1 MEKDI
6 TDKEMEASMNNI
18 SENSDSE
25 TEMEMEPEMETEK
38 GKRGKESLNQLS
50 IHLGDILRI
59 SSPGN
64 LKYHDKTF
72 LVDYCGVKNMLW
84 IDVESGISYELK
96 LVGKGHEEFE
106 EKEGI
111 ISIELLSREKYPGYA
126 KQNGLE
132 VGIWVD
138 VEFGGEVPFLVSGMI
153 TNLEEDQIEITT
165 WPNQEIFYL
174 DFQYEGVWNME
185 PKIEKI
191 QIRDPPSLEAEK
203 VMEEL
208 RESNRVRNGELE
220 DLLDAELEEREG
232 LESMLENE
240 EAETNRLE
248 RLREEYV
255 QGTAFAKSILPE
267 IEYGEVLGNYYQRV
281 EQRKEDVRYSL
292 NAQLEDF
299 MNELLSTLP
308 NYMRTPQVMEE
319 VEHTLERFREL
330 HGMFARMNDSG
341 AVTGYRS
348 NRYLGKPLV
357 SSLVDFTVGGSGDSG
372 AMGGKWI
379 RNTGWVIPV
388 VYMRK
393 KGWHDI
399 ISEFSFAKIYSER
412 YKFKNNDEDGYFNI
426 REQYYDDG
434 SSGEEW
440 IQNPACVWLKGMQ
453 EAIDKWVSEPKQGGY
468 RKLLQ
473 ELDGVMCPVMHF
485 TREQIMNAAMMSRE
499 GEMIRRGEKEGESG
513 WNLIGPYEA
522 GLPLETVID
531 NTAFRKEGV
540 FGNRESDG
548 FYSTISQGG
557 GGENLGRED
566 ITLSRRRFVIQ
577 KVVDAVS
584 LLTMRWSN
592 SGKKTLEREVVV
604 PNEKLAL
611 KSVIMMPEAWMAF
624 SRIGLPG
631 TDILTRSRL
640 GSWWPQMSRVLN
652 KSCLVDNVVVD
663 DLTRDYAYSKSA
675 NEMRCASMVEGR
687 GQGRGRRGG
696 EGNTEDGDEFLDGV
710 REYVLAT
717 ENVKSSGSRG
727 NPLEK
732 LLNTVIPNNLYLI
745 DFMCSY
751 LKGSQYSLAH
761 YAQIMEPLGIYSW
774 NMRYTESY
782 VMQKKIRDKIAEY
795 RVWMENGRRDYL
807 GLAQFYKKNEW
818 GVKYRNTERFFHWLR
833 NRGDEFTGTFLDWY
847 HMNIGA
853 LTTSEILTRIYAL
866 DEGALWCSVM
876 SYLHYALITLNRFK
890 GIKSGGGVWGFA
902 GGNGGG
908 DEWLGDWDSGEGGIR
923 AIRGGGKLK
932 LAKRYTSLTELHDDD
947 HRTDLIWDK
956 ALDISPYHLAEQYGG
971 ETGGAVG
978 NNVEGAAAIALT
990 LKMAEGEDEVGS
1002 DVVVE
1007 GGSGGSGSAGEMDG
1021 GGIGNIRQTMRQ
1033 KLSDGE
1039 FLEYLAMNLK
1049 DRHYCPAE
1057 QAVELASILMNGKR
1071 PVKGGEYASV
1081 QMGGGDVG
1089 YYQRKHHTWVRDT
1102 SLDFG
1107 KEMDEK
1113 HVFSNLEKVGGG
1125 LGVVDGG
1132 GGGRKKGGEFED
1144 REIATLSG
1152 DLDESVRIAKWEAVK
1167 AGKKSGGAG
1176 DVETARER
1184 EMAKERF
1191 QQKVQQSMKELEA
1204 NFEKKM
1210 GEQIARMVRIYSLK
1224 QTEIKRA
1231 NSFAYYLGKY
1241 KKETDAR
1248 ISPHSGLLE
1257 LILEEPDF
1265 ALKQQYIVR
1274 FYHAFCREPILGGA
1288 GGVDG
1293 VDEKGYW
1300 KYCSETN
1307 VPLLPT
1313 CYYDLAV
1320 EYVNGGDYGQLLE
1333 LLCSQIGNESSD
1345 GDAIIDR
1352 FTGRILKKKNLDVE
1366 EGFDEMGFQRK
1377 TRDVLG
1383 DAEESGGGG
1392 DLGESSAAE
1401 GSRVREEER
1410 GEVGEEEE
1418 EDIGGFL
1425 KEIDEALAVGN
1436 TAMGVATTKGQG
1448 VAAAKTAK
1456 EYGEGDNEMIA
1467 SVAFYLLQ
1475 EMGILNSVESQEW
1488 IDALMNFVIQRVS
1501 ELLTNKE
1508 FIETEKRFEK
1518 KRKTALENGK
1528 AFPFTDYSVYK
1539 NQKLL
1544 YSTVGGLLIGIQ
1556 TVAGEIKLSR
1566 NATSCIR
1573 SLKGYPT
1580 GMGGSG
1586 KDDKMALRYI
1596 ACLLIQQQS
1605 DEAPWNTRIKG
1616 IKEETQ
1622 MNVVSDYIDKYLL
1635 GNRAVEDRIG
1645 ARRAYEA
1652 EHGEVMEDAIPLV
1665 LRMERQLNLLP
1676 PMEKNLKVE
1685 DRQIMSVSREFLEEW
1700 KEEMRKKLVS
1710 RGSGGIGGKGG
1721 SSEGIVRMKLMAL
1734 GYSLF
1739 ENVNAEVSRQIRGF
1753 LMKTMLGEPF
1763 LENACCQSEGVG
1775 AGQVPLRYFVEKNAV
1790 IGKVLKT
1797 SRILE
1802 RALEMALRPQKSVLL
1817 YHAESTRI
1825 GNGEFWDR
1833 GNGSSYFKANIYAAL
1848 IHYFH
1853 YDRPLL
1859 PVPEYLRG
1867 KVFEEAPKGYPMGG
1881 VLKEKIEFLERSGR
1895 HYDVEKLQHCMMLV
1909 GQQNILSRGEELIPV
1924 VEEGEEGV
1932 VGDALGDFL
1941 TSSVFEFSS
1950 GSRRNIEGYE
1960 KLLEKLTEVY
1970 REWKRGT
1977 MQNNA
1982 SPRIRALNIF
1992 LAKSNAAMFE
2002 RISKEWKPVGEEK
2015 ERGLLIFL
2023 QKIQSWNLA
2032 GDIDRESVNRS
2043 NSDSLQQIVRFIRN
2057 MTNMFAFTYPK
2068 RIDKMQEFNGA
2079 GKKALPKHWGFAD
2092 EHYTILADY
2101 IRKTFG
2107 GLIRTQGSEG
2117 EVDELFP
2124 FFERV
2129 SLEEDCLFRQIRQLL
2144 DFFPVFTP
2152 LSLVVGENGER
2163 EVFYSLF
2170 PKESCYGV
2178 HVFCLYFILTRYLE
2192 VSSVYGR
2199 AMGMNRRVSVRGEA
2213 GVGAVGDIYVS
2224 MQDNAAI
2231 EGEEAAVIMEDMEDR
2246 QNWEGRQLSWK
2257 EKLRQFFYDCL
2268 EVERD
2273 NKEVAD
2279 NTYDQ
2284 LRRKQDETEKREKKR
2299 ITDGLKKLDIYERR
2313 VENQKKDLKLGN
2325 WNVGQQKG
2333 LFRYDKET
2341 FNREMIEQQYGVVL
2355 DAGEGA
2361 GGGEGGRGIL
2371 YDTERGE
2378 LGEDYLDG
2386 EEADRMRDMELNGD
2400 ILGLGEDWDD
2410 GGEFE

>member
-6 TDKEMEASMNNI
+6 TDKEMEPNINNI
-18 SENSDSE
+18 SEISDL
-25 TEMEMEPEMETEK
+25 EMESEMENEK

-64 LKYHDKTF
+64 LKYHEKTF

-84 IDVESGISYELK
+84 IDVESGVSYELK

-111 ISIELLSREKYPGYA
+111 VSIELLSREKYPGYA

-153 TNLEEDQIEITT
+153 SNLEEDQIEITT

-174 DFQYEGVWNME
+174 DFQYEGLWNIE

-191 QIRDPPSLEAEK
+191 QIRDAPSLEAEK
-203 VMEEL
+203 VMAEL
-208 RESNRVRNGELE
+208 RETNRVRNGELE

-240 EAETNRLE
+240 EAESNRLE

-330 HGMFARMNDSG
+330 HVMFARMNDSG

-357 SSLVDFTVGGSGDSG
+357 SSLVDFSVGGGGDSG
-372 AMGGKWI
+372 AVAGKWI

-393 KGWHDI
+393 KGWHDVI
-399 ISEFSFAKIYSER
+399 ADEGVPINML
-412 YKFKNNDEDGYFNI
+412 NNDENGYFNA
-426 REQYYDDG
+426 REREGIFDDG
-434 SSGEEW
+434 KGGEEW
-440 IQNPACVWLKGMQ
+440 VQNPACVWLKGMQ
-453 EAIDKWVSEPKQGGY
+453 EAMDKWVSDSGRGGY

-473 ELDGVMCPVMHF
+473 ELDIAMSPVMQF
-485 TREQIMNAAMMSRE
+485 SKEQILAAGMRGRE
-499 GEMIRRGEKEGESG
+499 ENGGGEEEG
-513 WNLIGPYEA
+513 WNIVGPYEA
-522 GLPLETVID
+522 GVPLEMVVD
-531 NTAFRKEGV
+531 NTAFRNEGV
-540 FGNRESDG
+540 FGNAENGG
-548 FYSTISQGG
+548 FYSTVARVAN
-557 GGENLGRED
+557 GEKIERDDVILE
-566 ITLSRRRFVIQ
+566 RRRFVVQ
-577 KVVDAVS
+577 KQVDAVS
-584 LLTMRWSN
+584 LLTMHWSN

-611 KSVIMMPEAWMAF
+611 KSVILMPEAWMAF
-624 SRIGLPG
+624 SRVGLPG
-631 TDILTRSRL
+631 TDILTRTRL
-640 GSWWPQMSRVLN
+640 GSWWPQISRVLN
-652 KSCLVDNVVVD
+652 KSCVVDNVVVD
-663 DLTRDYAYSKSA
+663 DLTRDYAYSKTA
-675 NEMRCASMVEGR
+675 NEMRCASGR
-687 GQGRGRRGG
+687 GQGRGRRQGG
-696 EGNTEDGDEFLDGV
+696 APEDGDEFLDGV
-710 REYVLAT
+710 REYVLAM

-751 LKGSQYSLAH
+751 LKGSQYSLTH

-795 RVWMENGRRDYL
+795 RVLMENGRRDYL

-818 GVKYRNTERFFHWLR
+818 GVKYRNSERFFHWLR
-833 NRGDEFTGTFLDWY
+833 NRGDEFMGTFLDWY

-853 LTTSEILTRIYAL
+853 LTTSEILVRIYAL
-866 DEGALWCSVM
+866 DDGALWCSVM
-876 SYLHYALITLNRFK
+876 SYLHYALITLNRFTGVK
-890 GIKSGGGVWGFA
+890 GGGGWGF

-908 DEWLGDWDSGEGGIR
+908 DEWLGDWDSEGGGIR
-923 AIRGGGKLK
+923 AIRGSGKLK
-932 LAKRYTSLTELHDDD
+932 LAKRYASLTELHDDD
-947 HRTDLIWDK
+947 HCTDLVWDK

-978 NNVEGAAAIALT
+978 DKMEEMGAAVALS
-990 LKMAEGEDEVGS
+990 LNMAEGDGGG
-1002 DVVVE
+1002 DVTVE
-1007 GGSGGSGSAGEMDG
+1007 GGSGEMG
-1021 GGIGNIRQTMRQ
+1021 GGGSGNIRQTMRQ
-1033 KLSDGE
+1033 KLSASE

-1089 YYQRKHHTWVRDT
+1089 YYQRKHHTWVRDN

-1125 LGVVDGG
+1125 LGVLYGG
-1132 GGGRKKGGEFED
+1132 GGAEGAGGGRKKRGGEFED

-1152 DLDESVRIAKWEAVK
+1152 DLDESIRIAKWEAVK

-1176 DVETARER
+1176 DAGGARER

-1210 GEQIARMVRIYSLK
+1210 GEQIARIVRIYSLK

-1241 KKETDAR
+1241 KKETEAR
-1248 ISPHSGLLE
+1248 ISPHSSLLE
-1257 LILEEPDF
+1257 LILEETDF

-1313 CYYDLAV
+1313 CYYDLAM

-1352 FTGRILKKKNLDVE
+1352 FTGRILKKKNLDIE

-1410 GEVGEEEE
+1410 GEIGGEEEE
-1418 EDIGGFL
+1418 DGGEYL

-1436 TAMGVATTKGQG
+1436 TAIGAVKNRGSVAT
-1448 VAAAKTAK
+1448 KTAK
-1456 EYGEGDNEMIA
+1456 EYGEGDNERIA

-1508 FIETEKRFEK
+1508 FIETEKRFEQ
-1518 KRKTALENGK
+1518 KRKLALEKGK
-1528 AFPFTDYSVYK
+1528 AFPFSEYSVYK

-1544 YSTVGGLLIGIQ
+1544 YSTVGALLIGIQ
-1556 TVAGEIKLSR
+1556 TVAGDIKLSR

-1586 KDDKMALRYI
+1586 KDDKMALRYM

-1605 DEAPWNTRIKG
+1605 DEAPWNARIKG
-1616 IKEETQ
+1616 KKEETQ

-1645 ARRAYEA
+1645 VRRAYEA
-1652 EHGEVMEDAIPLV
+1652 EHGEVMEDAVPLV
-1665 LRMERQLNLLP
+1665 LRMERQQNLLP

-1700 KEEMRKKLVS
+1700 KEEMRKKLS
-1710 RGSGGIGGKGG
+1710 LGGIGGKGKG

-1739 ENVNAEVSRQIRGF
+1739 ENVNAEVSHQIRGF

-1763 LENACCQSEGVG
+1763 LENACCQSEGAG

-1797 SRILE
+1797 SRLLE
-1802 RALEMALRPQKSVLL
+1802 RALEIAEGSKKSVLL

-1825 GNGEFWDR
+1825 GNGDFWDR

-1881 VLKEKIEFLERSGR
+1881 VLKEKIEFLERAGR

-1924 VEEGEEGV
+1924 VGEGEEGI

-1941 TSSVFEFSS
+1941 TSSMFEFSS
-1950 GSRRNIEGYE
+1950 GRRQNMEEYE
-1960 KLLEKLTEVY
+1960 NLLQKLTDVY

-1982 SPRIRALNIF
+1982 SPRIRALNAF

-2002 RISKEWKPVGEEK
+2002 RISKEWKPVGGAK
-2015 ERGLLIFL
+2015 ERGLLVFL
-2023 QKIQSWNLA
+2023 EQIQSWKLA
-2032 GDIDRESVNRS
+2032 GDIDRESVNRA

-2057 MTNMFAFTYPK
+2057 MTNMFAFTYAK
-2068 RIDKMQEFNGA
+2068 RIDAMQEFNGA

-2107 GLIRTQGSEG
+2107 GLIRTRGSEG
-2117 EVDELFP
+2117 EVDELFQ
-2124 FFERV
+2124 FFERL
-2129 SLEEDCLFRQIRQLL
+2129 SLEEDGLFRQIRQLL
-2144 DFFPVFTP
+2144 EFFPVFTP

-2199 AMGMNRRVSVRGEA
+2199 SVGLNLRRIAKSGP

-2224 MQDNAAI
+2224 MQSSAMQ
-2231 EGEEAAVIMEDMEDR
+2231 GEEMAVIREDMEDR
-2246 QNWEGRQLSWK
+2246 QIMEGRQLSWK
-2257 EKLRQFFYDCL
+2257 EKIRQFFYDCL

-2299 ITDGLKKLDIYERR
+2299 ITDGLKNMEIYQRR
-2313 VENQKKDLKLGN
+2313 VENQMKDLKLGN

-2333 LFRYDKET
+2333 LFQYDKET
-2341 FNREMIEQQYGVVL
+2341 FNREMLEQQYGIVL

-2378 LGEDYLDG
+2378 LGDDYLNG

-2400 ILGLGEDWDD
+2400 IMGLGEDWDD

>member
-6 TDKEMEASMNNI
+6 TDKEMEPSMINI
-18 SENSDSE
+18 SENSDSDSKNSD
-25 TEMEMEPEMETEK
+25 TEMEPEMEMEK

-111 ISIELLSREKYPGYA
+111 VSIELLSREKYPGYA

-153 TNLEEDQIEITT
+153 TNMEEDQIEITT

-191 QIRDPPSLEAEK
+191 QIRDAPSLEAEK
-203 VMEEL
+203 VMAEL
-208 RESNRVRNGELE
+208 RETNIARNGELE

-330 HGMFARMNDSG
+330 HVMFARMNDSG

-348 NRYLGKPLV
+348 NRYRGKPLV

-372 AMGGKWI
+372 AVGGKWI

-393 KGWHDI
+393 KGWHDMVAD
-399 ISEFSFAKIYSER
+399 ENALLNPL
-412 YKFKNNDEDGYFNI
+412 NNDEDGYFNA
-426 REQYYDDG
+426 REKEGVYEDG
-434 SSGEEW
+434 KGGDEW
-440 IQNPACVWLKGMQ
+440 VQNPACVWLKGMK
-453 EAIDKWVSEPKQGGY
+453 EVMDKWVSDSGRGGY

-473 ELDGVMCPVMHF
+473 DLDVAMSPVMQF
-485 TREQIMNAAMMSRE
+485 SKEQILAAGLGGRGDG
-499 GEMIRRGEKEGESG
+499 GEDEG
-513 WNLIGPYEA
+513 WNMVGPYEA
-522 GLPLETVID
+522 GVPLEMVVD
-531 NTAFRKEGV
+531 NTAFRKEGI
-540 FGNRESDG
+540 FGNAETDG
-548 FYSTISQGG
+548 FYSTVSRGG
-557 GGENLGRED
+557 SGKKVERDDVVLE
-566 ITLSRRRFVIQ
+566 RRRFVIQ
-577 KVVDAVS
+577 KQVDAVS
-584 LLTMRWSN
+584 MLAMRWSN

-611 KSVIMMPEAWMAF
+611 KSVILMPEAWMAF
-624 SRIGLPG
+624 SRVGLPG
-631 TDILTRSRL
+631 TDILTRARL

-663 DLTRDYAYSKSA
+663 DLTRDYSYSKSA
-675 NEMRCASMVEGR
+675 NEMRCASMVEEGRGR
-687 GQGRGRRGG
+687 GQGRGQGRGNMGQGRRGG
-696 EGNTEDGDEFLDGV
+696 NPEEGDEFLDGV
-710 REYVLAT
+710 REYVLAK

-732 LLNTVIPNNLYLI
+732 LLNSVIPNNLYLI

-795 RVWMENGRRDYL
+795 RVWMENSRRDYL
-807 GLAQFYKKNEW
+807 GLTQFYKKNEW
-818 GVKYRNTERFFHWLR
+818 GVKYRTTERFFHWLR

-853 LTTSEILTRIYAL
+853 LTTSEILSRIYAL
-866 DEGALWCSVM
+866 DDGVLWCSVM
-876 SYLHYALITLNRFK
+876 NYLHYALITLSRFTGVK
-890 GIKSGGGVWGFA
+890 GGGAVGGF

-908 DEWLGDWDSGEGGIR
+908 EEWLGDWDSEGAGGVR

-932 LAKRYTSLTELHDDD
+932 LAKRYASLTELHDDD
-947 HRTDLIWDK
+947 HITDLVWDK
-956 ALDISPYHLAEQYGG
+956 VLDISPYHLAEQYGG
-971 ETGGAVG
+971 ETGGEVG
-978 NNVEGAAAIALT
+978 NNVEANILGVALKINEQSLT
-990 LKMAEGEDEVGS
+990 GSGEMAGGESSMEG
-1002 DVVVE
+1002 
-1007 GGSGGSGSAGEMDG
+1007 GGSGD
-1021 GGIGNIRQTMRQ
+1021 IRQTMRQ
-1033 KLSDGE
+1033 KLSASE

-1081 QMGGGDVG
+1081 QLGGGDVG

-1125 LGVVDGG
+1125 LGVVYG
-1132 GGGRKKGGEFED
+1132 GGGRKKGGGGRGGEFED
-1144 REIATLSG
+1144 REIVTLSG
-1152 DLDESVRIAKWEAVK
+1152 DVDESVRIAKWEAVK

-1176 DVETARER
+1176 DAEAARER
-1184 EMAKERF
+1184 ELAKERF

-1210 GEQIARMVRIYSLK
+1210 GEQIVRIVRIYSLK
-1224 QTEIKRA
+1224 QMEIKRA

-1307 VPLLPT
+1307 VALLPT
-1313 CYYDLAV
+1313 CYYDLAM

-1392 DLGESSAAE
+1392 DFGESSAAE

-1410 GEVGEEEE
+1410 GDVGEEEE
-1418 EDIGGFL
+1418 GSGEYL

-1448 VAAAKTAK
+1448 VAVAKTAK

-1508 FIETEKRFEK
+1508 FIETETRFEK
-1518 KRKTALENGK
+1518 KRKNALEQGK

-1556 TVAGEIKLSR
+1556 TVTGEIKLSR

-1605 DEAPWNTRIKG
+1605 DEAPWNARIKG

-1622 MNVVSDYIDKYLL
+1622 MNVVSDYVDKYLL

-1652 EHGEVMEDAIPLV
+1652 EHGEVMEDAVPLV
-1665 LRMERQLNLLP
+1665 LRMERQNLLP

-1685 DRQIMSVSREFLEEW
+1685 DRKIMSVSREFLEEW
-1700 KEEMRKKLVS
+1700 KEETRKKL
-1710 RGSGGIGGKGG
+1710 GLGEIGGKGRG
-1721 SSEGIVRMKLMAL
+1721 ASEGIVRMKLMAL

-1739 ENVNAEVSRQIRGF
+1739 ENVNTEVSRQIRGF
-1753 LMKTMLGEPF
+1753 LMKTMLGEPY
-1763 LENACCQSEGVG
+1763 LENACCQSEGAKG
-1775 AGQVPLRYFVEKNAV
+1775 GQVPLRYFVEKNAV

-1797 SRILE
+1797 SRTLE
-1802 RALEMALRPQKSVLL
+1802 RALEMAVRPQKSVLL

-1833 GNGSSYFKANIYAAL
+1833 GNGSSYFKTNIYAAL

-1867 KVFEEAPKGYPMGG
+1867 KVFEEAPKGYPIRG
-1881 VLKEKIEFLERSGR
+1881 VLKEKIEFLERAGR

-1924 VEEGEEGV
+1924 VGEGEEGV

-1941 TSSVFEFSS
+1941 TSNVFELSS
-1950 GSRRNIEGYE
+1950 GSGRNMGGYE
-1960 KLLEKLTEVY
+1960 DLLQKLADVY

-1982 SPRIRALNIF
+1982 SPRIRALNAF

-2002 RISKEWKPVGEEK
+2002 RISKEWKPVGGVK
-2015 ERGLLIFL
+2015 ERGLLAFL
-2023 QKIQSWNLA
+2023 ERIQSWNLA
-2032 GDIDRESVNRS
+2032 GDIDRESVNRA

-2057 MTNMFAFTYPK
+2057 MTNMFAFTYAK
-2068 RIDKMQEFNGA
+2068 RMDTMQKF
-2079 GKKALPKHWGFAD
+2079 GKKSLPRHWGFAD
-2092 EHYTILADY
+2092 EHYMLLVDY

-2107 GLIRTQGSEG
+2107 GLIRTRYSEG
-2117 EVDELFP
+2117 EVDELYQ
-2124 FFERV
+2124 FFERL
-2129 SLEEDCLFRQIRQLL
+2129 SLEEDGLFRQIRQLL
-2144 DFFPVFTP
+2144 VFFPVFTP

-2192 VSSVYGR
+2192 VSSNFGR
-2199 AMGMNRRVSVRGEA
+2199 AMGMNRRISGRGDG

-2224 MQDNAAI
+2224 MQNNASI
-2231 EGEEAAVIMEDMEDR
+2231 QGEEAAVVMEDMEDR
-2246 QNWEGRQLSWK
+2246 QIWEGRQLSWK
-2257 EKLRQFFYDCL
+2257 EKIRQFFYDCL

-2273 NKEVAD
+2273 NKEAVD
-2279 NTYDQ
+2279 YTYDQ
-2284 LRRKQDETEKREKKR
+2284 LRRKQDETEKREKMR
-2299 ITDGLKKLDIYERR
+2299 ITDRLKNMEIYQRR
-2313 VENQKKDLKLGN
+2313 VENQMKDLKLGN

-2333 LFRYDKET
+2333 LFQYDKKT
-2341 FNREMIEQQYGVVL
+2341 FEREILEQQYGVVL
-2355 DAGEGA
+2355 DAGEGVGDA
-2361 GGGEGGRGIL
+2361 GEGGRGIL